1 MSDPTEPIS
10 IVEDLDPEPPSK
22 PGFSQRLELILG
34 VALLTCVLGFVAYQW
49 WHQQAQVSDYAS
61 GQSAI
66 NSSDWDAALTYFT
79 RAGDYRDAAQQVTHA
94 REQVT
99 ERNRLYDSVQQD
111 ITNNEWLAAL
121 TDVRAA
127 AVIQPT
133 YRDLPALED
142 TARQNVY
149 SEALSGTVALRPT
162 ANPPGL
168 YLRNANT
175 WVYLQGSDRQSRVEE
190 PMHNGHLVYDSRDA
204 SGSRHLVSAQLV
216 GDEFEYTPLSFDP
229 AGIVQCLS
237 TGDGVWVTSPGPGL
251 SGLAATVQTAPVLRN
266 SYSSFTVAY
275 QPYSSAIP
283 YTISPP
289 TSFSDTTGSDIVVAF
304 GPQDQYLIAYYTGG
318 SSTGVTNSTIV
329 NLYLGHTGSATR
341 QLIYVHTGGGLQS
354 AQLSPDGRFALV
366 TTFTVLSRT
375 YEQQSVVLIDLQ
387 NTTSPYVIR
396 DVMLPNGPA
405 GQPREWLNSIF
416 VQYGAFAGDL
426 LFTQFRTDHTDVL
439 LIDPAKVSHSQDT
452 QALVTSVQ
460 VPGSTGK
467 SWILVKQD
475 SQGVVLAGQDNDFKE
490 PITPTLIPV
499 IIPANG
505 PPIVQTVPTRR
516 SDNITSFRSTN
527 TTFVW
532 TYGAYGPYSASND
545 LAALSISNTT
555 AITGTGEITPTLIFS
570 QTVNPGESRR
580 SLAPSVT
587 LGDNLLA
594 YTTNR
599 ELHVRT
605 YQGTLDL
612 TLENGVTALYDANH
626 IAFYGGWLK

>member
-22 PGFSQRLELILG
+22 PGLSQRLELILG
-34 VALLTCVLGFVAYQW
+34 VALLACVLGFVAYQW

-66 NSSDWDAALTYFT
+66 TSSDWDAALTYFT
-79 RAGDYRDAAQQVTHA
+79 RAGDYRDSAQQATHA

-99 ERNRLYDSVQQD
+99 ERNRLYDAVRQD
-111 ITNNEWLAAL
+111 STNNEWLAAL

-127 AVIQPT
+127 AVIQPN

-149 SEALSGTVALRPT
+149 AQALSGTVALRPT

-168 YLRNANT
+168 YLRNADT
-175 WVYLQGSDRQSRVEE
+175 WVYLQDSDRQSRVEE
-190 PMHNGHLVYDSRDA
+190 PNHNGHLVYDARDA

-229 AGIVQCLS
+229 AGVVQCLS
-237 TGDGVWVTSPGPGL
+237 TDDGVWVTTPGAGL
-251 SGLAATVQTAPVLRN
+251 SGLAATVQTAPVIRI

-275 QPYSSAIP
+275 QPYSGALP

-289 TSFSDTTGSDIVVAF
+289 SSFSDTTGNDIVVSF
-304 GPQDQYLIAYYTGG
+304 GPKDQYLIAYYTGG
-318 SSTGVTNSTIV
+318 SSTGVTNNTIV
-329 NLYLGHTGSATR
+329 NLYLGRAGSATR

-354 AQLSPDGRFALV
+354 AQLSPDGRFAIV
-366 TTFTVLSRT
+366 TTFTVLTRT

-387 NTTSPYVIR
+387 NITSPYILR
-396 DVMLPNGPA
+396 DVMLSNGPA
-405 GQPREWLNSIF
+405 GQPREWLDSIF

-439 LIDPAKVSHSQDT
+439 LIDPAKVNQSEDAR
-452 QALVTSVQ
+452 ALITSVQ

-467 SWILVKQD
+467 SWLLVKQD
-475 SQGVVLAGQDNDFKE
+475 SQGVVLAGQDNDFE
-490 PITPTLIPV
+490 SPITSTLVPV

-505 PPIVQTVPTRR
+505 PATVLTVPTGQ

-527 TTFVW
+527 TNFVW

-545 LAALSISNTT
+545 LTALSISNTAT
-555 AITGTGEITPTLIFS
+555 ITGTGEIIPTVIFS

-594 YTTNR
+594 YTVNR
-599 ELHVRT
+599 ELHVLT

-612 TLENGVTALYDANH
+612 RLENGVTALYDANH
-626 IAFYGGWLK
+626 IAFYGAWLK